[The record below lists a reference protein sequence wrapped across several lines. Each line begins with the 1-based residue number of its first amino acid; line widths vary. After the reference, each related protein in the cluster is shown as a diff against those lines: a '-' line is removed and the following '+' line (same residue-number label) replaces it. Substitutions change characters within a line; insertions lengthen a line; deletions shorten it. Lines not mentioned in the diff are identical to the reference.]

1 MKFLEIACNDN
12 VYIHSETNHLIYRRK
27 NPEDLKYKKF
37 NELRKANEN
46 IAKFDKEF
54 KDSLSISNEEFESG
68 KNVWE
73 LFMEKIMKTNP
84 LIFYSENYKK
94 YLILLFKNFID
105 EGIMHIEARAL
116 LGSVLNEVFYFFDQI
131 FYVFFNKK

>member
-1 MKFLEIACNDN
+1 M
-12 VYIHSETNHLIYRRK
+12 
-27 NPEDLKYKKF
+27 
-37 NELRKANEN
+37 RKANEN
-46 IAKFDKEF
+46 VAKFDKEF

-73 LFMEKIMKTNP
+73 LFMEKIMKTNA
-84 LIFYSENYKK
+84 LIFYRENFKK

-116 LGSVLNEVFYFFDQI
+116 LGSVLNEVFKFYTFFFFYI
-131 FYVFFNKK
+131 FFK